1 MQLRWHDL
9 DQTAQALI
17 MRVWMEAIGVSD
29 PAYVDEGELGRC
41 LRDYPL
47 TPETITAAAGD
58 MAAFVVV
65 CDAFAIPMH
74 RVVRVSEVM
83 PAARLARIA
92 RAAGVSIE
100 EAEAIV
106 GADWSN
112 MTDHIR
118 WLATAP
124 DQDISNWLRYCYASS
139 RSLRG

>member
-1 MQLRWHDL
+1 
-9 DQTAQALI
+9 
-17 MRVWMEAIGVSD
+17 
-29 PAYVDEGELGRC
+29 
-41 LRDYPL
+41 L
-47 TPETITAAAGD
+47 TPTTIAAAAAGD
-58 MAAFVVV
+58 MAALIAV
-65 CDAFAIPMH
+65 CDTFAVPVH
-74 RVVRVSEVM
+74 RVVGVSEVM

-92 RAAGVSIE
+92 AAAGVPIE